1 MGSMLNIYFNYIE
14 NSLYNYFKFLL
25 GKDYKYK
32 IVRLFIEKYIDVR
45 YYNNSIYKDKNLADK
60 LGKEFKLIAKEL
72 IKEDEEDSD
81 LIKNICALFGYVL
94 YFDDYCDYADLGVL
108 VDSLFDEEYV
118 KVSPNIKGEFTSFIK
133 ETISK
138 KESYHNLFRTN
149 NFKLEY
155 KRLKRNLVKVNINNS
170 IEISKLY
177 SDYAKDKAFN
187 EGIINEDKRYV
198 LIRMLSEEI
207 LLNSIKGDYS
217 LKYVIDLPESFFD
230 KQKKFKRLISMLDN
244 DLIKDH
250 ISLKVTY
257 EEYIRNKDII
267 NNSISSGINYSLEL
281 DKTFDNDFNCFVLF
295 KNVIVYEYLDCY
307 DIIIDDKE
315 SFNTSIVIL

>member
-14 NSLYNYFKFLL
+14 NSLYTYFKFLL

>member
-14 NSLYNYFKFLL
+14 NSLYTYFKFLL

-72 IKEDEEDSD
+72 IKEDEEDSE

-118 KVSPNIKGEFTSFIK
+118 KVSPDIKREFTSFIK
-133 ETISK
+133 ETIVK
-138 KESYHNLFRTN
+138 KKAYHNLFRTN

-244 DLIKDH
+244 NLIKDH

-257 EEYIRNKDII
+257 EEYIRNKEII

>member
-1 MGSMLNIYFNYIE
+1 MGSMLNIYINYIE
-14 NSLYNYFKFLL
+14 NCLFTYFKYLL

-32 IVRLFIEKYIDVR
+32 IVKLFIEKYIDVR
-45 YYNNSIYKDKNLADK
+45 YYNNGIYKDKNLADK

-72 IKEDEEDSD
+72 IKEDEEDSE

-94 YFDDYCDYADLGVL
+94 YFDDYCDYADLNIL
-108 VDSLFDEEYV
+108 IDSLFEEDYV
-118 KVSPNIKGEFTSFIK
+118 KVSLDIKEEFTNFIK

-138 KESYHNLFRTN
+138 KESYHNLFKTN

-155 KRLKRNLVKVNINNS
+155 KRLKRNLLKVNIINS

-230 KQKKFKRLISMLDN
+230 KQKKFKRLISMFDN
-244 DLIKDH
+244 DLIRERV
-250 ISLKVTY
+250 SLKVTY

-315 SFNTSIVIL
+315 SFNTNIVIL

>member
-14 NSLYNYFKFLL
+14 NSLYTYFKFLL

-118 KVSPNIKGEFTSFIK
+118 KVSPDIKGEFTSFIK

-138 KESYHNLFRTN
+138 KEAYHNLFRTN

-281 DKTFDNDFNCFVLF
+281 DNTFDNDFNCFVLF

>member
-14 NSLYNYFKFLL
+14 NSLYTYFKFLL

-72 IKEDEEDSD
+72 IKEDEEDSE

-118 KVSPNIKGEFTSFIK
+118 KVSPDIKREFTSFIK
-133 ETISK
+133 ETIVK
-138 KESYHNLFRTN
+138 KKAYHNLFRTN

-244 DLIKDH
+244 NLIKDH

-257 EEYIRNKDII
+257 EEYIRNKEII

-295 KNVIVYEYLDCY
+295 KNAV
-307 DIIIDDKE
+307 KK
-315 SFNTSIVIL
+315 SK

>member
-14 NSLYNYFKFLL
+14 NSLYTYFKFLL

-187 EGIINEDKRYV
+187 EGTINEDKRYV